1 MRGVDTLL
9 LHALIPEPGR
19 GGPSL
24 GARSKCVPCSFNG
37 RESLPT
43 MSGRSS
49 FIYYVRVKVKKK
61 VVVHIT
67 RVRRR
72 SFVRAD
78 VLTRTEA
85 SRRVQRINYT
95 KVSTPIA
102 AAINAAT
109 REIRPC
115 PCLSASLQCK
125 DKNTYKAPPLMVPA
139 FFGQPLCA
147 RRRAAA
153 AAPSKLNCNRPRT
166 ERALMGVE
174 AQRGRGA
181 RPGRFLQDSI
191 PAMRRFRPD
200 PRACDQRGGGVL
212 SNWGRRLII
221 LRTFLRKVPI

>member
-1 MRGVDTLL
+1 
-9 LHALIPEPGR
+9 
-19 GGPSL
+19 
-24 GARSKCVPCSFNG
+24 
-37 RESLPT
+37 

-115 PCLSASLQCK
+115 PCLSASLQWK
-125 DKNTYKAPPLMVPA
+125 DKNTY
-139 FFGQPLCA
+139 FCQPLCA
-147 RRRAAA
+147 RRRAAAA

-174 AQRGRGA
+174 GQRGRGA

-221 LRTFLRKVPI
+221 LRTFLRKVPT